1 MSYHKGMDGW
11 HGFGARLSV
20 SQVYETTVVDG
31 ASGLSA
37 HFVVVP
43 ARSLGGESYLFRRE
57 EGPFEALGLQELA
70 DIPAGGVVRSLAG
83 CLTSADAD
91 EFLRKFD
98 EGFSEVAEHSSVHL
112 PPAFAFAEYLTFARV
127 IPFEWHTFSAD
138 SLGNLLTAQGHGQAA
153 YARHEG
159 TNTAVLAIALP
170 AGVLICGS
178 ADRLQKALWAGLRE
192 SILAYSRSP
201 EGA

>member
-1 MSYHKGMDGW
+1 MGYHTGMDGW

-20 SQVYETTVVDG
+20 SQTYETTIVDG
-31 ASGLSA
+31 ESGLSA

-43 ARSLGGESYLFRRE
+43 ARSLGGDSYLFRRD
-57 EGPFEALGLQELA
+57 EGPFEALGLQALA

-83 CLTSADAD
+83 CLTSGNAD

-98 EGFSEVAEHSSVHL
+98 EGFAEEAEHSSMRL

-127 IPFEWHTFSAD
+127 IPFEWSTFSAD

-153 YARHEG
+153 YACHED
-159 TNTAVLAIALP
+159 TNAPMLVIAIP

-178 ADRLQKALWAGLRE
+178 AKKVQEALRAGLRDRL
-192 SILAYSRSP
+192 LAHSKSL
-201 EGA
+201 EGG

>member
-1 MSYHKGMDGW
+1 MDGW
-11 HGFGARLSV
+11 HGFGARLAV
-20 SQVYETTVVDG
+20 AQVYETTVVDG
-31 ASGLSA
+31 VSGLSA

-57 EGPFEALGLQELA
+57 EGPFEAFGLQELA

-83 CLTSADAD
+83 CLTSSDAD

-98 EGFSEVAEHSSVHL
+98 EGFAEVAEHSSVHL

-127 IPFEWHTFSAD
+127 IPFEWSAFTAD

-153 YARHEG
+153 YASYEG
-159 TNTAVLAIALP
+159 TDAPVLAIAIP
-170 AGVLICGS
+170 AGILLCGS
-178 ADRLQKALWAGLRE
+178 AGKLQEALRAGLRDR
-192 SILAYSRSP
+192 ILAYSTSS
-201 EGA
+201 EGK